1 MPQTVIATC
10 AFPGTY
16 DVDKN
21 LDLHLSYI
29 KEAAS
34 ARASLVV
41 FPETSLQGYPAILDL
56 EKIEDAIT
64 KAQRT
69 AESVPDGPTVQRLI
83 TAAMKH
89 NIHVV
94 FGLTEA
100 GKQPG
105 ILYNTLVL
113 AGPQGYIGSYRKV
126 HLTLGE
132 NFIFRPGDHWPV
144 FDTTL
149 GKVGLLI
156 CYDKSWPEG
165 CRELTLSG
173 AELLVIGSAW
183 AATLGQG
190 DRENNSA
197 VRRYDLFDRVR
208 ALENSRWL
216 ISSNFVGEHG
226 GSNFIGFSQIVD
238 PLGGIVVSSGLDHIG
253 VVTAEIDI
261 CGGLA
266 GASALYWGPRLI
278 RDRRADTYKVLN
290 GSSPVVVDG

>member
-1 MPQTVIATC
+1 MPQTIIATC

-34 ARASLVV
+34 AGASLVV
-41 FPETSLQGYPAILDL
+41 FPETSLQGYPAIPDL

-64 KAQRT
+64 KAQRI
-69 AESVPDGPTVQRLI
+69 AESVPDGTSVQRLI
-83 TAAMKH
+83 TAAVRH

-132 NFIFRPGDHWPV
+132 KYIYRPGDHWPV
-144 FDTTL
+144 FDTAL

-183 AATLGQG
+183 STYGHG

-253 VVTAEIDI
+253 VVAAEIDI
-261 CGGLA
+261 CAGLA
-266 GASALYWGPRLI
+266 GASVGYWGPRLI

-290 GSSPVVVDG
+290 GSLPVVVDG

>member
-1 MPQTVIATC
+1 MPQTIIATC
-10 AFPGTY
+10 AFPGTH

-34 ARASLVV
+34 AGASLVV

-56 EKIEDAIT
+56 GKLEDVIT
-64 KAQRT
+64 KAQRI
-69 AESVPDGPTVQRLI
+69 AESVPDGTSVQLLI

-94 FGLTEA
+94 FGLIEA

-113 AGPQGYIGSYRKV
+113 AGPRGYIGSYRKV

-144 FDTTL
+144 FDTPL

-183 AATLGQG
+183 DANTGHG
-190 DRENNSA
+190 ERENNSA

-226 GSNFIGFSQIVD
+226 GCNFIGFSQIVD

-253 VVTAEIDI
+253 VVTAEVDI
-261 CGGLA
+261 CAGL
-266 GASALYWGPRLI
+266 ASALDDGPRLI

-290 GSSPVVVDG
+290 GSLPVVVDG

>member
-1 MPQTVIATC
+1 M
-10 AFPGTY
+10 
-16 DVDKN
+16 
-21 LDLHLSYI
+21 
-29 KEAAS
+29 
-34 ARASLVV
+34 R
-41 FPETSLQGYPAILDL
+41 YPAILGD
-56 EKIEDAIT
+56 ETIEDAIT
-64 KAQRT
+64 KAQGI
-69 AESVPDGPTVQRLI
+69 AESVPDGTSVQRLI
-83 TAAMKH
+83 SAAMKH

-94 FGLTEA
+94 FGLIEA

-105 ILYNTLVL
+105 IFYDTLVL

-126 HLTLGE
+126 HLTLSE
-132 NFIFRPGDHWPV
+132 NFIFRPGDNWPV
-144 FDTTL
+144 FDMAL
-149 GKVGLLI
+149 GRVGLLI
-156 CYDKSWPEG
+156 CYDKSSPEG

-183 AATLGQG
+183 AANPGHG

-216 ISSNFVGEHG
+216 ISSNFVGELG

-238 PLGGIVVSSGLDHIG
+238 PLGGIVVSSGLDQIG

-261 CGGLA
+261 CAGLA
-266 GASALYWGPRLI
+266 GALVAYGGPRLI

-290 GSSPVVVDG
+290 GSLPVVVDG